1 MVKKIKEEVKE
12 SKPESIQAK
21 IARLSKDIGINLKTD
36 KDIVNAERVPTGY
49 LSIDYMLNGGME
61 KGTIISIYGAESS
74 LKTTIGLKMLAEAQK
89 RGESCLIVNIEEGFN
104 TKRLLDL
111 GIDTS
116 NVAILDEKMT
126 GEEYY
131 EAVSQL
137 VGSFDFI
144 LIDSISV
151 MQPKIDD
158 DKTLD
163 EGTIRGMEATMHNR
177 GLRKLQRNKQDCIV
191 VLIAHEKNKVN
202 TPVPSTYMPGGKA
215 PHFFSNYILN
225 TKVKERYDENW
236 KPVKQDINKERDTEI
251 KGYELAI
258 IGKKIRNASPNKTI
272 NLQVDLKTGNTRKG
286 HEIAK
291 LGLLTGKIIQ
301 GGAFYTIEGVENKIQ
316 GFDNLASF
324 LDNDKDLY
332 NRLYKSILKTI
343 KE

>member
-1 MVKKIKEEVKE
+1 MVKKTKEVVTEPIK
-12 SKPESIQAK
+12 ESIQAK
-21 IARLSKDIGINLKTD
+21 IARLSKEIGIELKTD
-36 KDIVNAERVPTGY
+36 KDIVSADRVSTGY
-49 LSIDYMLNGGME
+49 LSIDYLLNGGME
-61 KGTIISIYGAESS
+61 VGTIISIYGAESS

-89 RGESCLIVNIEEGFN
+89 RGDSCLILNIEEGFN
-104 TKRLLDL
+104 PRRLIDL

-116 NVAILDEKMT
+116 TLAIYDEKVT

-131 EAVSQL
+131 EIVSK
-137 VGSFDFI
+137 VIDSFDFI
-144 LIDSISV
+144 LIDSISA

-158 DKTLD
+158 DKALD
-163 EGTIRGMEATMHNR
+163 ESTIRGMEATMHSR
-177 GLRKLQRNKQDCIV
+177 GLRKVIRNKKECIL

-202 TPVPSTYMPGGKA
+202 TPVPSTYMPGGKS
-215 PHFFSNYILN
+215 PHYYSNYILN
-225 TKVKERYDENW
+225 TKVKDRYDDNW
-236 KPVKQDINKERDTEI
+236 KSVKQDINKERDNDI
-251 KGYELAI
+251 KGYELAV
-258 IGKKIRNASPNKTI
+258 IGKKIRNASPNKTM
-272 NLQVDLKTGNTRKG
+272 NLQIELKTGDTRKG

-291 LGLLTGKIIQ
+291 MGLLTGKIIQ